1 MLLKSG
7 QIWQCWIST
16 KQICVY
22 GVKVRSPQSSY
33 FSFKVWNWS
42 LLFYKTNF
50 FWFQLFS
57 LSSFSAN
64 FDCYCN
70 LRGAVHCAGVG
81 TKAKVSNFSVTPNLP
96 YNNLLFFFITSE
108 YKCSATISLYIALK
122 IEILKLENVF

>member
-42 LLFYKTNF
+42 LLFSKTNF

-96 YNNLLFFFITSE
+96 YNNLLFFHYLWIQVQQFLF
-108 YKCSATISLYIALK
+108 YLALK